1 MPDLQPGNLN
11 QETALMLQR
20 IIEEAD
26 GNLAGLNPLPFSPAA
41 FERLRSKIKE
51 YAGQIIAESI
61 KVSKRYQA
69 DAVSVSDVE
78 QASRHLVAASSH
90 KFYKHLGTFGGL
102 ACGAGL
108 SNALAMVTTNQFNA
122 TGVILSVVL
131 SAVGAFS
138 VALHAAKE

>member
-1 MPDLQPGNLN
+1 M
-11 QETALMLQR
+11 
-20 IIEEAD
+20 
-26 GNLAGLNPLPFSPAA
+26 AGLNPLPFSPAA
-41 FERLRSKIKE
+41 FERLRGKIKE
-51 YAGQIIAESI
+51 SATQIIAESI

-78 QASRHLVAASSH
+78 QASRYLVAASSH

-108 SNALAMVTTNQFNA
+108 SNAQAIVTTNQFNA

-131 SAVGAFS
+131 SVVGAFS